1 MKAHI
6 SPNLSSKACSLTM
19 SKDEDFARLSEST
32 FFRHRALELK
42 RRPNSVLSLSGPVR
56 RASRSGLSRV
66 SGALPCYRPRRVRRY
81 AQQCP
86 NPNGRFFAVG
96 RRQDCPGVQFDFEV
110 GDRLGQGEIEREG
123 GKGKNANALAT
134 KPGLESHAPS
144 HSDVTCGP
152 PLA

>member
-1 MKAHI
+1 
-6 SPNLSSKACSLTM
+6 M

-32 FFRHRALELK
+32 FFRHWALELK
-42 RRPNSVLSLSGPVR
+42 RRPNSVLSLYGPVR
-56 RASRSGLSRV
+56 LASRSGLGRV

-110 GDRLGQGEIEREG
+110 GDRLG
-123 GKGKNANALAT
+123 
-134 KPGLESHAPS
+134 
-144 HSDVTCGP
+144 
-152 PLA
+152 